1 MTPSTHPF
9 TRQTQSHNHRLIPH
23 LPTTHVISVPDNPD
37 MSMTLRL
44 IGRNRINFSTALD
57 APVDTRRY
65 SSILVD
71 IGRYWFAAPP
81 FIILII
87 K

>member
-1 MTPSTHPF
+1 
-9 TRQTQSHNHRLIPH
+9 
-23 LPTTHVISVPDNPD
+23 

>member
-37 MSMTLRL
+37 MT
-44 IGRNRINFSTALD
+44 LD